1 MNLCSLLIISSFNST
16 WKVYSLALIF
26 YFLNRCLLLW
36 DGVVYVQLD
45 NVVMWPK
52 PTLTRVR
59 GKRNYEFLLPNSIIS
74 SMQKYNGKIYRNIKH
89 NGYMLTLLLY
99 STVVL
104 EVVAWREVCFQLCIL
119 IASNNATSYFD
130 VCNSA

>member
-1 MNLCSLLIISSFNST
+1 
-16 WKVYSLALIF
+16 
-26 YFLNRCLLLW
+26 
-36 DGVVYVQLD
+36 
-45 NVVMWPK
+45 MWPK

-89 NGYMLTLLLY
+89 NGYTPTLHLY

-104 EVVAWREVCFQLCIL
+104 EVVTGRKICFHLCVIL
-119 IASNNATSYFD
+119 ASDNAISYS
-130 VCNSA
+130 NLSNYT